1 MTSVSGILVGAT
13 VGELAGVSEGVS
25 VIDGVIDGGTNL
37 VDVSVISAIAGGC
50 SGFPGGASGD
60 GMEAQAAIQSA
71 SARINAFF
79 KSPFI
84 L

>member
-37 VDVSVISAIAGGC
+37 VDVSVISAI
-50 SGFPGGASGD
+50 
-60 GMEAQAAIQSA
+60 QSA